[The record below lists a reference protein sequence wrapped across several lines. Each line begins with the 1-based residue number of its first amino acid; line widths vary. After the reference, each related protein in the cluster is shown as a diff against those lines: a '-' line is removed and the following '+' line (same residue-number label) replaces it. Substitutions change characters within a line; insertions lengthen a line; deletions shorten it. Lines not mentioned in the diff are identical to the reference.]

1 MKPDCAAR
9 VMRAMLTSF
18 LDFVTGAACSGCQA
32 PGVLLCPPCRESL
45 RGRVAVA
52 RPTPCPPGLAVP
64 WAAGEYAGLLRTLV
78 LGHKE
83 RNQHALRGP
92 LGLLL
97 ADAVEGLAVE
107 QLTGERGRPLVLVP
121 VPSRR
126 RTTRVRGHDPTGAM
140 TRVAARVLASRG
152 YAASAERL
160 LRVGA
165 VLDQS
170 GLDARARAANLS
182 GSMSCPSTAVAAL
195 ARRCGSATVVV
206 CDDVLTTGATAREA
220 QRALAASGLPV
231 AGIAV
236 VAATRKRAP

>member
-1 MKPDCAAR
+1 
-9 VMRAMLTSF
+9 MLASW
-18 LDFVTGAACSGCQA
+18 LDLLTGAACSGCQA
-32 PGVLLCPPCRESL
+32 PGVLLCPTCRESL
-45 RGRVAVA
+45 RGQVSVTW
-52 RPTPCPPGLAVP
+52 PTPRPPGLAVP
-64 WAAGEYAGLLRTLV
+64 SAAGAYAGLLRALV

-83 RNQHALRGP
+83 RHQFALCGP

-97 ADAVEGLAVE
+97 ADAVEGLVAD
-107 QLTGERGRPLVLVP
+107 RRRPLVLVP

-126 RTTRVRGHDPTGAM
+126 RTTRARGHDPTGAM
-140 TRVAARVLASRG
+140 TREAARVLTGRG
-152 YAASAERL
+152 YVATAHRL

-170 GLDARARAANLS
+170 GLDSRARAANLS

-195 ARRCGSATVVV
+195 ARRCASATVVI

-236 VAATRKRAP
+236 VAATRKRVR

>member
-1 MKPDCAAR
+1 MA
-9 VMRAMLTSF
+9 AMLASL
-18 LDFVTGAACSGCQA
+18 LDLLTGAACSGCQS
-32 PGVLLCPPCRESL
+32 PGVLLCTPCRESL
-45 RGRVAVA
+45 RGRPAVA
-52 RPTPCPPGLAVP
+52 WPTPCPPGLAEP
-64 WAAGEYAGLLRTLV
+64 WAAGEYAGLLRALV

-83 RNQHALRGP
+83 RHQFALSGP

-97 ADAVEGLAVE
+97 ADAVEGLAPDRV
-107 QLTGERGRPLVLVP
+107 QPLVLVP

-126 RTTRVRGHDPTGAM
+126 RTTRSRGHDPTGAM
-140 TRVAARVLASRG
+140 TREAARVLTSRG
-152 YAASAERL
+152 YAASARGM

-170 GLDARARAANLS
+170 GLDSRARAANLS

-195 ARRCGSATVVV
+195 ARRCDSATVVV

-236 VAATRKRAP
+236 VAATRKRAL

>member
-1 MKPDCAAR
+1 
-9 VMRAMLTSF
+9 MLASL
-18 LDFVTGAACSGCQA
+18 LDLLTGAACSGCQA
-32 PGVLLCPPCRESL
+32 PGVILCPACRESL
-45 RGRVAVA
+45 RGQARVTW
-52 RPTPCPPGLAVP
+52 PTPRPPGLAVP
-64 WAAGEYAGLLRTLV
+64 WAAGEYAGLLRALV

-83 RNQHALRGP
+83 RSQFSLSGP

-97 ADAVEGLAVE
+97 ADAVEGLV
-107 QLTGERGRPLVLVP
+107 TDRRPPLVLVP

-126 RTTRVRGHDPTGAM
+126 RTTRARGHDPTGAM
-140 TRVAARVLASRG
+140 TREAARVLTTRG
-152 YAASAERL
+152 YAATAHRL

-170 GLDARARAANLS
+170 GLDSRARTANLS
-182 GSMSCPSTAVAAL
+182 GSMNCPSTAVAAL
-195 ARRCGSATVVV
+195 ARGWVSATVVV

>member
-1 MKPDCAAR
+1 M
-9 VMRAMLTSF
+9 MLASL
-18 LDFVTGAACSGCQA
+18 LDLLTGAACSGCQA
-32 PGVLLCPPCRESL
+32 PGVILCPTCRESL
-45 RGRVAVA
+45 RGQARVAW
-52 RPTPCPPGLAVP
+52 PTPRPAGLAVP
-64 WAAGEYAGLLRTLV
+64 WAAGEYAGLLRALV

-83 RNQHALRGP
+83 RSQLALSGP

-97 ADAVEGLAVE
+97 ADAVEGLV
-107 QLTGERGRPLVLVP
+107 TDRRPPLVLVP
-121 VPSRR
+121 VPSQR
-126 RTTRVRGHDPTGAM
+126 RTTRARGHDPTGAM
-140 TRVAARVLASRG
+140 TREAARVLTSRG
-152 YAASAERL
+152 YAATVSRL

-182 GSMSCPSTAVAAL
+182 GSMTCPSTAVAAL
-195 ARRCGSATVVV
+195 ARGCASATVVV

-220 QRALAASGLPV
+220 QRALGVSGLAV